1 MRIAELEQFIRT
13 SLLSLG
19 ARECPAE
26 TGLARYALE
35 DPLAGRFGRDHLLL
49 TFHSSVAAHH
59 PEAELIS
66 AGSFMYDL
74 ILRLVR
80 EQGRAASG
88 WLPRDESIDPPG
100 RIIKAAPRLAGRRL
114 SQVREGWGSVY
125 LFTFRLGFHLD
136 TPHERLYTVRVDLE
150 QGKVRHDVHPW
161 RLIDAAGPPPDGAGP
176 AGGRDAERA
185 FRLGWDRV
193 EEEVA
198 RLTGRYQQQGEVR
211 LNEEIRTIE
220 NYYRQLI
227 DEERSLRELRAGRPA
242 AREESDHRIEL
253 LKLEW
258 DRRVAEEKR
267 RFSPEVRVE
276 LSCALRLATP
286 LARWR
291 ASAGATRREPA
302 VDFWVDLHSGD
313 VWPVKRRRRSGP
325 RRLKAEADSA
335 IIPQS
340 LESPEAEPEVDP
352 S

>member
-1 MRIAELEQFIRT
+1 MRVAELELFIRS

-26 TGLARYALE
+26 AGLARYELD
-35 DPLAGRFGRDHLLL
+35 DPLAGRFGRDLLLL
-49 TFHSSVAAHH
+49 TFQSSVAAHH

-88 WLPRDESIDPPG
+88 WLKPDLTLDAPA
-100 RIIKAAPRLAGRRL
+100 RILKAAPRLAGRRL
-114 SQVREGWGSVY
+114 GRVREAWGSVY

-136 TPHERLYTVRVDLE
+136 IPHERLYTVRVDLE
-150 QGKVRHDVHPW
+150 QGRVRHDVHPW
-161 RLIDAAGPPPDGAGP
+161 RLVDAAGPPPDDAAP
-176 AGGRDAERA
+176 ADARDAERA
-185 FRLGWDRV
+185 FRLGWERV
-193 EEEVA
+193 EEELA
-198 RLTGRYQQQGEVR
+198 RLTDRYRQQGESR

-227 DEERSLRELRAGRPA
+227 DEERSLRELRTGRPA
-242 AREESDHRIEL
+242 AREESDRRIEL

-291 ASAGATRREPA
+291 AAAGATRREPA
-302 VDFWVDLHSGD
+302 VDFWIDCHSGD
-313 VWPVKRRRRSGP
+313 VWPVKRRRRPGP
-325 RRLKAEADSA
+325 RRLKGEGDSS
-335 IIPQS
+335 IIPIS
-340 LESPEAEPEVDP
+340 PVNAEPEAEENLP
-352 S
+352 